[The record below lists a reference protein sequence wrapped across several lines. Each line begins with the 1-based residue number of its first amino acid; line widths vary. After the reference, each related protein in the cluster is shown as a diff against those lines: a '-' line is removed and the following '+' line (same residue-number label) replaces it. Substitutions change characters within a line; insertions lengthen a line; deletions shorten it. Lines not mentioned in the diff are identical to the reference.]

1 MKDVWP
7 ELATPGWLERAS
19 TLHMWSQIVGKTRLA
34 LEPMLNHWWQITLY
48 VTSRGLA
55 TPVLHDGERAF
66 EVEFDLVDHAL
77 RVRDATGRTPSFP
90 LEPMSVAEFYRRY
103 RATLGSI
110 GVELRIWP
118 HPVEVVEAIPFDRDE
133 VHRSY
138 DPTWARALSTV
149 LLGADAIFKEFR
161 GSFLGKASPVHFFW
175 GGFDLA
181 VTRFNGKRA
190 PERPEFD
197 RMEREAYSHEV
208 ISAGFWPGSGTMP
221 EPAFFSYAK
230 PEPAGFKD
238 ARVAP
243 SATFYNRDLNMF
255 LLPYEEV
262 RRTSS
267 PRATLL
273 DFLQSTY
280 EAAANLAH
288 WNRAEL
294 ERATAL
300 R

>member
-1 MKDVWP
+1 MTNDDWP
-7 ELATPGWLERAS
+7 VLDSKAWAETRA
-19 TLHMWSQIVGKTRLA
+19 TLHMWTQIAGKIRLA
-34 LEPMLNHWWQITLY
+34 LAPHVNHWWSVGLH
-48 VTSRGLA
+48 VNARGL
-55 TPVLHDGERAF
+55 TTSPIPCGDRVF
-66 EVEFDLVDHAL
+66 EVKFDFLDHLLIIDTCDGRRRTVELAPRTVADFYAAVKRALDELEIPVKIWPMPQEVPDPIRFDADRVHSAYDADAARRWWTALYLVD
-77 RVRDATGRTPSFP
+77 
-90 LEPMSVAEFYRRY
+90 SVFAEF
-103 RATLGSI
+103 RARFIGKCSPTLF
-110 GVELRIWP
+110 W
-118 HPVEVVEAIPFDRDE
+118 
-133 VHRSY
+133 
-138 DPTWARALSTV
+138 
-149 LLGADAIFKEFR
+149 
-161 GSFLGKASPVHFFW
+161 W

-190 PERPEFD
+190 TVVPED

-294 ERATAL
+294 ERATQFE
-300 R
+300 